1 MKHFHLERVEDESGV
16 SGTGIVAEGVIFSNG
31 KCAINWL
38 TKYSSIAVY
47 ENIED
52 VEFIHGH
59 NGKTKVVLEDALLS
73 AAKAALGVIKA
84 WSGWATEDT
93 KIIEDQLRSAIAQ
106 AEPDKAE
113 GGEG

>member
-73 AAKAALGVIKA
+73 AAKGMLKVIDDHA
-84 WSGWATEDT
+84 TPNIRAHATTIWA
-93 KIIEDQLRSAIAQ
+93 LRSAIAQ